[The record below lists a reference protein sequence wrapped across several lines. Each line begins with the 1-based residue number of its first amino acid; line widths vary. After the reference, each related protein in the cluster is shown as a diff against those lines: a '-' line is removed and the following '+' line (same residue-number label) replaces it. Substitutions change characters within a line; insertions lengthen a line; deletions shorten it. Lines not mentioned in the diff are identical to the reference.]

1 MNSLAWIA
9 LGAILALSAAKLLD
23 VFWSFRAQKLDDY
36 AAATSPGDLAQIL
49 GRRFDAHGV
58 IFDYSGRAKSRFTA
72 SIEGDFTAEGGTLK
86 ERFVYGSGAADRR
99 EWTIRFA
106 ADGKRFTAT
115 APDVIGEAE
124 GELRGDA
131 IAMTYRL
138 RLPERA
144 GGHVLDVVDWLYL
157 MPDGAI
163 VNRSEMRKYGVLAA
177 ELMAVF
183 TPVDGASERKEAA
196 E

>member
-1 MNSLAWIA
+1 MSSLVWIA
-9 LGAILALSAAKLLD
+9 LGAVLALGASKLVD
-23 VFWSFRAQKLDDY
+23 AFWSFRAQSLEDY
-36 AAATSPGDLAQIL
+36 AAAPSPGGLADVL
-49 GRRFDAHGV
+49 AGRFAAHGL

-72 SIEGDFTAEGGTLK
+72 DIEGNFTANGGALK
-86 ERFVYGSGAADRR
+86 ERFVYGSGAEDRR
-99 EWTIRFA
+99 EWTIHVA
-106 ADGKRFTAT
+106 ADGKRFNAT
-115 APDVIGEAE
+115 APDVVGEAT
-124 GELRGDA
+124 GELRGDV
-131 IAMTYRL
+131 IRMTYRL

-163 VNRSEMRKYGVLAA
+163 VNRSEMRKFGVLAA

-183 TPVDGASERKEAA
+183 TPVADAGERRAAA